1 MNILTDEE
9 KRRVLLGW
17 NGLLLLDL
25 FGEIEAAV
33 LAKLAAQD
41 VEPVAWMQSTHLAM
55 LEQRATGSSA
65 MMARCSD
72 HKQHDDF
79 RPIHTE
85 AQLLAAQQR
94 TAEACAKVCEKRRRT
109 VSNGNG
115 LSMWSH
121 DHASVEAG
129 YCADAISNGDWREYL

>member
-1 MNILTDEE
+1 MNILT
-9 KRRVLLGW
+9 
-17 NGLLLLDL
+17 
-25 FGEIEAAV
+25 IEAA
-33 LAKLAAQD
+33 APSKMAAQD

-94 TAEACAKVCEKRRRT
+94 TAEACAKVCSSRRRT

-121 DHASVEAG
+121 DPASVEAG
-129 YCADAISNGDWREYL
+129 YCADAISNGDWRKYL